1 MSRDG
6 AARRRVLARPRRA
19 SAALVLGFLAG
30 ALASVTYL
38 PTLVP
43 LTLRLV
49 DAEGAIALRHA
60 SWAALA
66 VTRSLQQG
74 GVVTPATAND
84 VGVHSLRVRTADGL
98 ELYTIGPQLPD
109 ALLDRLCD
117 AATPD
122 LVQSDGDIWAVSC
135 LEGRHHQVVAAFVPD
150 FATGA
155 DVILLV
161 VALAIIVG
169 IITALGILSL
179 LRPLSQVTSALARV
193 EAGERGVRVA
203 TTGLK
208 ELDDLVERL
217 NAAARSV
224 ELREDAVMARI
235 RVVQEMARLVA
246 HEIRNPLQSLE
257 ILTTLVASEDDP
269 KERQEV
275 ATSIHNEIRA
285 LDRVVQRLLREGAS
299 TGALRLQRSPQP
311 LAPLVDQIV
320 ALCQPEARA
329 HGVRIV
335 VGLMSWRPVPIDS
348 TLIGRSIENLVVNGL
363 QAVSPDGGEV
373 RISVYEEPPWLCL
386 AVDDNGPGVDPALRD
401 HIFEADVT
409 TKASGSGLGLS
420 LVKGVVEAHGGSV
433 TVTPSALGG
442 ARFVLRL
449 PLEVPDGD
457 HVASTDSPQDLG
469 R

>member
-1 MSRDG
+1 MIPG
-6 AARRRVLARPRRA
+6 VRRPLLFTRRA
-19 SAALVLGFLAG
+19 PAALVLGFLAG
-30 ALASVTYL
+30 VLASVTYL
-38 PTLVP
+38 PTLIP
-43 LTLRLV
+43 LTIRLV
-49 DAEGAIALRHA
+49 DAEGAIALRHT

-66 VTRSLQQG
+66 ITRSLEEG
-74 GVVTPATAND
+74 EVVTSALVRD
-84 VGVHSLRVRTADGL
+84 LGVHSVRVRTSEGV
-98 ELYTIGPQLPD
+98 ELYRVGPQLPD
-109 ALLDRLCD
+109 ALVDRVCD
-117 AATPD
+117 TSAPD
-122 LVQSDGDIWAVSC
+122 LVQADGDIWAVSC
-135 LEGRHHQVVAAFVPD
+135 LEGRRHQVVAAFVPE

-155 DVILLV
+155 DVIVVVLL
-161 VALAIIVG
+161 LAVIVG

-179 LRPLSQVTSALARV
+179 LRPLSQVTHALARV

-224 ELREDAVMARI
+224 ELREDAVTARI

-269 KERQEV
+269 TERRD
-275 ATSIHNEIRA
+275 AAAAIHNEIRT
-285 LDRVVQRLLREGAS
+285 LDRVVQRLLREGGSA
-299 TGALRLQRSPQP
+299 GALRLHRSSQP
-311 LAPLVDQIV
+311 LAPLVEQV
-320 ALCQPEARA
+320 TSLRRPEAREQ
-329 HGVRIV
+329 GIKLVI
-335 VGLMSWRPVPIDS
+335 GLMSWRPVPIDS
-348 TLIGRSIENLVVNGL
+348 TLLGRSIENLVVNAL
-363 QAVSPDGGEV
+363 QAVSPQGGEV

-386 AVDDNGPGVDPALRD
+386 AVDDNGPGVDPAMRD

-433 TVTPSALGG
+433 TCSPSALGG

-457 HVASTDSPQDLG
+457 PLGPKASPQDPG
-469 R
+469 RR